1 MREGMD
7 ACDRE
12 GIERTLDNVVER
24 MPEVQGKQV
33 SKGQIRNWV
42 ATDKYDWCPIKTRK
56 GSGKAIVLF
65 DPELEAA
72 LDNW

>member
-33 SKGQIRNWV
+33 SKSTVANWV
-42 ATDKYDWCPIKTRK
+42 KRDKYDWCVIESRGEK
-56 GSGKAIVLF
+56 GRAGILF

-72 LDNW
+72 LDDW